1 MISCFTLDDA
11 RKWDQVVRSFSE
23 YDVYYLSGYVRG
35 FQTHGDGEPLLI
47 FFQSGAVR
55 AINVVMKRA
64 IGDDPR
70 FAGKIEEELYDF
82 VSPYGY
88 GGWLVEGGEDLG
100 PLMEEY
106 DRWCRKNHIVSEFV
120 RFHPLLKNHET
131 ARGHYEVI
139 PLGSTV
145 AMDLTSQEVIWENLT
160 SKNRNMVRKAQKNG
174 LKVYRASG
182 PEIYRVFREIYD
194 LTMDKD
200 NASSYYYFQEG
211 YYDSVRNDLASNA
224 QVFYAQMEDGTV
236 AAAAIMLG
244 AGGRLNYHL
253 SGSRQALQNLA
264 PTNLLLYEA
273 AVWGSENGY
282 RTLHLGGGVGSR
294 EDSLFSF
301 KKAFYRGDTNRFYIG
316 KRIVDPERYQMLMDL
331 RDKPATSGFFPAYR
345 E

>member
-1 MISCFTLDDA
+1 MISCFTLEDA
-11 RKWDQVVRSFSE
+11 CKWDQVVRSFSE

-35 FQTHGDGEPLLI
+35 FQIHGDGEPLLI
-47 FFQSGAVR
+47 FYQSGAVR
-55 AINVVMKRA
+55 GINVVMKRA
-64 IGDDPR
+64 IRDDPR
-70 FAGKIEEELYDF
+70 FVGRIEEELYDF

-88 GGWLVEGGEDLG
+88 GGWLLEGGTDLG

-131 ARGHYEVI
+131 AQGHYEVI

-145 AMDLTSQEVIWENLT
+145 AMDLTSPEVIWENLT

-174 LKVYRASG
+174 LRVYRASG

-224 QVFYAQMEDGTV
+224 QVFYAQMEDGTI

-316 KRIVDPERYQMLMDL
+316 KRIVNPEQYQMLMDL

>member
-1 MISCFTLDDA
+1 MISCFTLEDA
-11 RKWDQVVRSFSE
+11 HKWDQAVRSFSE
-23 YDVYYLSGYVRG
+23 YDVYYLSGYVKG
-35 FQTHGDGEPLLI
+35 FQIHGDGEPLLI
-47 FFQSGAVR
+47 FYQSGAVR

-70 FAGKIEEELYDF
+70 FAGRIEEELYDF

-120 RFHPLLKNHET
+120 RFHPLLKNHER
-131 ARGHYEVI
+131 AQGHYEVI

-145 AMDLTSQEVIWENLT
+145 AMDLTSPEVIWENLT

-174 LKVYRASG
+174 LRVYRASG

-211 YYDSVRNDLASNA
+211 YYDSVRNDLANNG
-224 QVFYAQMEDGTV
+224 QVFYAQTEDGTI